1 VVQRWVS
8 VLLSCAGV
16 WVLAGPGWALLLAGV
31 AVWGLTPRQQQPVA
45 WDEVVAKARRKLAGV
60 RQASPRRA
68 VAVGAMASGAVVL
81 PTGVLLAA
89 GLGAGVISLGVVLG
103 GVSLLT
109 GWNA

>member
-1 VVQRWVS
+1 MQRWVS

-16 WVLAGPGWALLLAGV
+16 WVLAGPGWSLLLAGV
-31 AVWGLTPRQQQPVA
+31 AVWGLAPRQQQPAA
-45 WDEVVAKARRKLAGV
+45 WSEAAAKARQKLAAV
-60 RQASPRRA
+60 TATPRRA
-68 VAVGAMASGAVVL
+68 VAVGTMASGAVAL

-89 GLGAGVISLGVVLG
+89 GAGAGVISLGVVLG